1 MSYPNRIFLFV
12 FFLVL
17 SPIMGKA
24 QTLLKK
30 DVNATRTTAT
40 QQSGTRQ
47 QGPEGMSAQ
56 KTKKRERPPID
67 LYKII
72 SYKNDTTV
80 VDTSLTVQKFY
91 KYNYLKKDRFDLLPF
106 ANTGQP
112 HNTLLYNFD
121 NTSVKPLFGARA
133 KHFNYMEVED
143 INYYEVPTPLTE
155 LYYKSVFEQGQT
167 LDAFFTMNTSER
179 FNFSIA
185 YKGLRSLGKYL
196 NILTSTGNFRF
207 TVNARSKNDRY
218 QIKAHYVAQDLLNNE
233 NGGLQATAIANFR
246 SNDTEFDDRSRLNV
260 NFENANN
267 ILDGQRFYIDH
278 AYDLIDQKDSL
289 VSNRIQ
295 IGHKLIYDD
304 KFYTYTQST
313 PSDVLGNSFVAG
325 QINDRLDLE
334 DFSNEVYV
342 NYANDLLGTLR
353 LSAGHSHY
361 DYGYNS
367 VLIREDNERI
377 PNRLQGNII
386 EVGAGYMKTIGGFKL
401 EGQAKAN
408 IAGDFDGYDFNGA
421 ASFRFRD
428 LFDVKARIHSNSSL
442 PNYNHLLY
450 QNSYENYN
458 WYHLDDY
465 KNVKTNT
472 LGFDLKSNKL
482 VNVTANLTTISDYAY
497 FGLNPNDSLVNTYQ
511 TSDMI
516 NYLNIK
522 ANKEFRFGKFALNNT
537 IAYQKVF
544 NGQDYLQV
552 PELITRNTLYYTD
565 EWFDKALFIQTGV
578 NFKYFTSY
586 FMNGYDPV
594 LSEFYVQADEKFG
607 EFPLIDVFFNMKVR
621 QTRIFFIAEHVNSPF
636 TGNDFFSAPG
646 YPYRDFNVRFGIVW
660 NLFL

>member
-1 MSYPNRIFLFV
+1 
-12 FFLVL
+12 
-17 SPIMGKA
+17 MGKA

>member
-621 QTRIFFIAEHVNSPF
+621 QTRIFFKAEHFNSSF
-636 TGNDFFSAPG
+636 TGYDYFSAPNH
-646 YPYRDFNVRFGIVW
+646 PYRDFTIRFGLVW
-660 NLFL
+660 NWFI